1 MGILSPGFD
10 NEQGLKPQL
19 TKELE
24 AADKPQRPIEVAKA
38 SIQGLEKGD
47 YLITTMFV
55 GHMMKAS
62 ALGASPRNSIIT
74 DTLTSWLSSLV
85 FLQVIPDLRKKA
97 FNWGLKNGV
106 PSSQSK

>member
-38 SIQGLEKGD
+38 SIQAWRRAT
-47 YLITTMFV
+47 I
-55 GHMMKAS
+55 
-62 ALGASPRNSIIT
+62 
-74 DTLTSWLSSLV
+74 
-85 FLQVIPDLRKKA
+85 
-97 FNWGLKNGV
+97 
-106 PSSQSK
+106 